1 MKKLFFLIAAS
12 FFLTS
17 VDAQITERE
26 RPAEW
31 QHLVKGA
38 RFMDRFLPMPDG
50 IQIKGIWG
58 TDSVLN
64 RYVDNGIELPGVSF
78 WGGNILQDTDGKYHL
93 FVCGWPE
100 DSPKGHMFWSNST
113 VFHAV
118 SDRLEGPFKIQ
129 NSVGKGHNPEAF
141 QLKDGRVVVY
151 VIDGYYIADG
161 VDSKVWTYGKFSF
174 DSRDRK
180 IIEGLSNLTFARR
193 QDDSYLM
200 VCRGGG
206 VWISKDGLSPYM
218 QLTDK
223 RVYPDVEYNV
233 QVDMD
238 RVQDASMVQ
247 FDMGSLVEVM
257 VKKNNGTIHEVDIRP
272 QVNDIRYVQYKNVIT
287 FMLDKPRYLSV
298 EFNGD
303 RLHNLHVFANPMET
317 ETYSKEEKGVMYFGP
332 GVHRPKDL
340 PNNQI
345 RIPSNTTVYLAPGAV
360 VKAKLWVDKAENV
373 RIVGRGILDH
383 PIRGIEITDSKNVV
397 VDGITVINPDH
408 YTVFGGGS
416 VGVTIR
422 NLKSFSCKG
431 WSDGIDMMCCHDVLI
446 DNVFMRNSD
455 DCIALYN
462 HRWNWWGGS
471 DNITVQNSIL
481 WADIA
486 HPINVGGHGDP
497 ESLIGETIENLIFRN
512 IDILEHDE
520 DDVPYQGCMAIDAGD
535 RNRVKNI
542 LFEDIRVESIQ
553 EGKLFHINIRFN
565 PKYDKQPGQS
575 IDGVTFRNI
584 TYNGVGENPSL
595 IKGLDKERMV
605 RNITFENVVVN
616 GEKIKDLK
624 GFITNEYIEGIKI
637 K

>member
-1 MKKLFFLIAAS
+1 MKKLL
-12 FFLTS
+12 
-17 VDAQITERE
+17 
-26 RPAEW
+26 
-31 QHLVKGA
+31 
-38 RFMDRFLPMPDG
+38 
-50 IQIKGIWG
+50 
-58 TDSVLN
+58 
-64 RYVDNGIELPGVSF
+64 
-78 WGGNILQDTDGKYHL
+78 
-93 FVCGWPE
+93 
-100 DSPKGHMFWSNST
+100 
-113 VFHAV
+113 
-118 SDRLEGPFKIQ
+118 
-129 NSVGKGHNPEAF
+129 AF
-141 QLKDGRVVVY
+141 C
-151 VIDGYYIADG
+151 
-161 VDSKVWTYGKFSF
+161 
-174 DSRDRK
+174 
-180 IIEGLSNLTFARR
+180 
-193 QDDSYLM
+193 LM
-200 VCRGGG
+200 VCCAVAQAQLVTYPEGLKTGMPHNDDYTVRVRVPGGE
-206 VWISKDGLSPYM
+206 WKDLF
-218 QLTDK
+218 
-223 RVYPDVEYNV
+223 EYNV

-247 FDMGSLVEVM
+247 FDMGSPVEVM

-408 YTVFGGGS
+408 YTVFGGGA

-446 DNVFMRNSD
+446 DNVFMRNS
-455 DCIALYN
+455 
-462 HRWNWWGGS
+462 
-471 DNITVQNSIL
+471 
-481 WADIA
+481 
-486 HPINVGGHGDP
+486 
-497 ESLIGETIENLIFRN
+497 
-512 IDILEHDE
+512 LEHDE